1 MMKRRI
7 SYVFSA
13 VILSFCFLL
22 SACSPAALAPP
33 VISGNSGESAAS
45 TDAGSFEDV
54 KTVDTSALTPPDG
67 MDEANAVS
75 FAFSDSGI
83 TADGTDGFEVDG
95 TALKIQSSGT
105 YCLSGACA
113 DGSVTVAKETAGVY
127 LIFDGLSLSS
137 SSGPALT
144 CNKSS
149 SVFLYLAEGSENF
162 LSDPETEHEEGAALK
177 CKAGSAFTLGGGGS
191 LTVTGNSK
199 NGVKG
204 GAGAVL
210 QILSGRLSVTAEN
223 NALACD
229 HYLQIDGGTLQLS
242 AKNDGIKSS
251 PDADDTVSAGNLTF
265 HGGNITVS
273 AVGDGIAAD
282 GLLSVTGGTFEIITT
297 GEITPSSGNSFGFGG
312 GFGMWGP
319 GGGSS
324 ASASDDASS
333 KGIKAG
339 TAMKISGGQIT
350 VSSTDHALYCKGE
363 TVIDGGNLSLSSSAS
378 KGIKTEGDLTVSGDA
393 TQIRILKA
401 TEGIESRS
409 AFTLNGGTVIIENAS
424 DDGVNMGGSV
434 SSADAEAHAL
444 TVNGGTL
451 KISARGD
458 GLDSNGAFH
467 MKGGTVVVF
476 GPSNGGNSCLDI
488 QYLSSFEGGTLLGA
502 AASSSMWNEVV
513 GHTAGEYLYTLSGG
527 SLSGNSTVEVLD
539 GDGKVLLSENCSL
552 SGNIGLYFMT
562 DKTEDLSS
570 CTFRIDGRTVTPQ
583 TGNSTGS
590 SGGMGGMGGGFGPGG
605 FPPGDGPGG
614 GFPSGGG
621 DHGGGPGG
629 RR

>member
-7 SYVFSA
+7 ASIFSVA
-13 VILSFCFLL
+13 VISLCFLL
-22 SACSPAALAPP
+22 SACSPATSAPP
-33 VISGNSGESAAS
+33 VISDHRGDSAAS

-54 KTVDTSALTPPDG
+54 KTVNTSALTPPDG
-67 MDEANAVS
+67 MNEESAVS
-75 FAFSDSGI
+75 FVFSDSGI
-83 TADGTDGFEVDG
+83 SADGTEGFEIGG
-95 TALKIQSSGT
+95 TALKIQSPGT
-105 YCLSGACA
+105 YRLSGSCT
-113 DGSVTVAKETAGVY
+113 DGSVTVAKETTGVY
-127 LIFDGLSLSS
+127 LIFDGLSLAS

-149 SVFLYLAEGSENF
+149 SVFLYLTEGSENF

-177 CKAGSAFTLGGGGS
+177 CKAGSALTLGGDGG

-210 QILSGRLSVTAEN
+210 QILSGRLTVTARN

-229 HYLQIDGGTLQLS
+229 HYLQIDGGTLHLS
-242 AKNDGIKSS
+242 AENDGIKSS

-265 HGGNITVS
+265 NGGTVTVS

-282 GLLSVTGGTFEIITT
+282 GLISVTGGAFEITTT

-319 GGGSS
+319 GGDSS
-324 ASASDDASS
+324 ASTSDDASS

-339 TAMKISGGQIT
+339 TAMKISGGHFT

-363 TVIDGGNLSLSSSAS
+363 TVIDGGSLFLSSSAS

-393 TQIRILKA
+393 TEICIRKA

-409 AFTLNGGTVIIENAS
+409 AFTLNGGTVIVENAS
-424 DDGVNMGGSV
+424 DDGVNMGGTV
-434 SSADAEAHAL
+434 SSADADAHAL

-451 KISARGD
+451 KIFARGD

-467 MKGGTVVVF
+467 MNGGTVVVF

-539 GDGKVLLSENCSL
+539 GDGKVLLSEICSL

-605 FPPGDGPGG
+605 
-614 GFPSGGG
+614 GFQPGGG